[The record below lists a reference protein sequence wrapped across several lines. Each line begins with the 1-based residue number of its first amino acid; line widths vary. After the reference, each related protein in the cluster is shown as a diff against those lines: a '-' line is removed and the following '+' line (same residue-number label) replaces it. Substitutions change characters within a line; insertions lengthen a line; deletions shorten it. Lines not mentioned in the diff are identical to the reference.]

1 MSGGSH
7 LPRVYLCWDGCLFSC
22 AHGGQRSALG
32 VFLGCQ
38 PLCVSHWPGPS
49 HTAWTGRSVSQ
60 ITTCFIS
67 ASLALGL
74 QADVTSPGF
83 LCVCWGLNS
92 GPWFCI
98 ASTYWPSHIPCP
110 GERFCL
116 LIQCLRYRSVEIF
129 CFFLG
134 QFLVS
139 VFLGVCHFHPGI
151 FALFII
157 VSENAFWFL

>member
-1 MSGGSH
+1 MEVTKEAIYPDFTFVEMGVCFHVPMEGRGQLWMFSWGVSH
-7 LPRVYLCWDGCLFSC
+7 S
-22 AHGGQRSALG
+22 
-32 VFLGCQ
+32 VFQ
-38 PLCVSHWPGPS
+38 DRVSHWPGPS

-60 ITTCFIS
+60 ITTHLVS

-74 QADVTSPGF
+74 QADVTAPCF

-92 GPWFCI
+92 GPWVCA
-98 ASTYWPSHIPCP
+98 ASTYWPSHIPHP

-139 VFLGVCHFHPGI
+139 VFLGVWHFHPGI
-151 FALFII
+151 F
-157 VSENAFWFL
+157 